1 MNRKGTQMYYYIKGK
16 YITKSD
22 SFAVIEAGGIG
33 YKIYTSAL
41 NLEKMPS
48 PGSELT
54 MYTHLYV
61 REDVMDLYGFSTNE
75 EITLFLQLMSI
86 SGIGPKAALS
96 IMSVMTCEQF
106 ALAVITDDIKAITKA
121 QGVGPKV
128 AQRIVLELRDKLKT
142 ADALPE
148 NTKSMVAEQENHCS
162 EAVTALVVLGYTAG
176 EAKRAVSSVDP
187 GLPVELMIKEALKI
201 LMKQV

>member
-1 MNRKGTQMYYYIKGK
+1 MYYYIRGK
-16 YITKSD
+16 YITRKD
-22 SFAVIEAGGIG
+22 NFVVIEAGGIG

-41 NLEKMPS
+41 NSEKMPAV
-48 PGSELT
+48 GTEIT

-61 REDVMDLYGFSTNE
+61 REDVQDLYGFSSNE
-75 EITLFLQLMSI
+75 EITLFLQLMSV

-106 ALAVITDDIKAITKA
+106 ALAVITNDTKAITKA

-128 AQRIVLELRDKLKT
+128 AQRIILELKDKLKT
-142 ADALPE
+142 ENALPLDIKA
-148 NTKSMVAEQENHCS
+148 TSVEQENHQS
-162 EAVTALVVLGYTAG
+162 EAVTALVVLGYTAN
-176 EAKRAVSSVDP
+176 EAKRAVSGVDP
-187 GLPVELMIKEALKI
+187 ELPVEIIIKEALKI

>member
-1 MNRKGTQMYYYIKGK
+1 MYYYIKGK

-75 EITLFLQLMSI
+75 EITLFLQLMSV

-142 ADALPE
+142 VDALPE
-148 NTKSMVAEQENHCS
+148 NAKSMVAEQENHCS

-176 EAKRAVSSVDP
+176 EAKRAVSGVDP

>member
-1 MNRKGTQMYYYIKGK
+1 MYYYIRGK
-16 YITKSD
+16 YITRKD
-22 SFAVIEAGGIG
+22 NFVVIEAGGIG

-41 NLEKMPS
+41 NLEKMPAV
-48 PGSELT
+48 GTEIT

-61 REDVMDLYGFSTNE
+61 REDVQDLYGFSSNE
-75 EITLFLQLMSI
+75 EITLFLQLMSV

-106 ALAVITDDIKAITKA
+106 ALAVITNDTKAITKA

-128 AQRIVLELRDKLKT
+128 AQRIILELKDKLKT
-142 ADALPE
+142 ENALPE
-148 NTKSMVAEQENHCS
+148 DIKATSVEQENHQS
-162 EAVTALVVLGYTAG
+162 EAVTALVVLGYTAN
-176 EAKRAVSSVDP
+176 EAKRAVSGVDP
-187 GLPVELMIKEALKI
+187 ELPVEIIIKEALKI

>member
-1 MNRKGTQMYYYIKGK
+1 MYYYIRGK
-16 YITKSD
+16 YITRKD
-22 SFAVIEAGGIG
+22 NFVVIEAGGIG

-41 NLEKMPS
+41 NLEKMPAA
-48 PGSELT
+48 GTEIT

-61 REDVMDLYGFSTNE
+61 REDVQDLYGFSSNE
-75 EITLFLQLMSI
+75 EITLFLQLMSV

-106 ALAVITDDIKAITKA
+106 ALAVITNDTKAITKA

-128 AQRIVLELRDKLKT
+128 AQRIILELKDKLKT
-142 ADALPE
+142 ENALPLDIKA
-148 NTKSMVAEQENHCS
+148 TSVEQENHQS
-162 EAVTALVVLGYTAG
+162 EAVTALVVLGYTAN
-176 EAKRAVSSVDP
+176 EAKRAVSGVDP
-187 GLPVELMIKEALKI
+187 ELPVEIIIKEALKI

>member
-1 MNRKGTQMYYYIKGK
+1 MYYYIKGK

-22 SFAVIEAGGIG
+22 SFAVIEAGGVG

-41 NLEKMPS
+41 NLEKMPQ

-54 MYTHLYV
+54 MYTHLHV
-61 REDVMDLYGFSTNE
+61 REDIMDLYGFSTNE
-75 EITLFLQLMSI
+75 EISLFLQLMSV

-96 IMSVMTCEQF
+96 IMSTMTCEQF
-106 ALAVITDDIKAITKA
+106 ALAVITDDAKAITKA
-121 QGVGPKV
+121 QGIGPKA
-128 AQRIVLELRDKLKT
+128 AQRIILELKDKLKT
-142 ADALPE
+142 VDALPE
-148 NTKSMVAEQENHCS
+148 NARAVVTENENHQS

-176 EAKRAVSSVDP
+176 EAKRAVTGIDP
-187 GLPVELMIKEALKI
+187 ELPVELMIKEALKI

>member
-1 MNRKGTQMYYYIKGK
+1 MYYYIKGK

-148 NTKSMVAEQENHCS
+148 NTKSMIAEQENHCS

-187 GLPVELMIKEALKI
+187 DLPVELIIKEALKI